1 MLPEVESKSRRSP
14 PNGPSRMARRR
25 MCSAGLS
32 FTEPAGLSHSA
43 LASTCTCGDK
53 RALVLR
59 NGINGVFPTQL
70 SNPVSNDEC
79 TSGTSM
85 GEKKEIGLGR
95 ESEADRSIRFELPV
109 TYGRV
114 PAGSSAQQVQEQ
126 QSHSGQQMQQSQHI
140 GSSAG
145 ERYVCNVPEP
155 GAACQVAVWAA
166 ARCRGYAHSA
176 SLV

>member
-1 MLPEVESKSRRSP
+1 
-14 PNGPSRMARRR
+14 

-43 LASTCTCGDK
+43 FASTRTCGDK
-53 RALVLR
+53 RAFVLR

-79 TSGTSM
+79 TSGASM
-85 GEKKEIGLGR
+85 REKKEIGPGR
-95 ESEADRSIRFELPV
+95 ESEADGSSRFELPV

-126 QSHSGQQMQQSQHI
+126 QSHSGQQTQQSQHI
-140 GSSAG
+140 
-145 ERYVCNVPEP
+145 
-155 GAACQVAVWAA
+155 
-166 ARCRGYAHSA
+166 
-176 SLV
+176 